1 MVAFIPYVKPSF
13 MMGLMVVVKMV
24 REGSYAANGIFAGI
38 YWLVSEYIYS
48 RNYSSVGLHM
58 VIINLSV
65 IFGIYQ
71 FGVAGILYG
80 PLIVILFQS
89 VYDELFR

>member
-1 MVAFIPYVKPSF
+1 MVNMGVEGRYV
-13 MMGLMVVVKMV
+13 
-24 REGSYAANGIFAGI
+24 ANGVYAGV

-48 RNYSSVGLHM
+48 RNYSEVGLHM

-71 FGVAGILYG
+71 FGVSGILYG
-80 PLIVILFQS
+80 PLIVILFES
-89 VYDELFR
+89 VYDEIFR

>member
-1 MVAFIPYVKPSF
+1 MVAFIPYVKPSLL
-13 MMGLMVVVKMV
+13 MGVMVVVNMGV
-24 REGSYAANGIFAGI
+24 EGRYLANSVYAGL

-48 RNYSSVGLHM
+48 RNYSEVGLHM

-80 PLIVILFQS
+80 PLIVILFES
-89 VYDELFR
+89 VYD